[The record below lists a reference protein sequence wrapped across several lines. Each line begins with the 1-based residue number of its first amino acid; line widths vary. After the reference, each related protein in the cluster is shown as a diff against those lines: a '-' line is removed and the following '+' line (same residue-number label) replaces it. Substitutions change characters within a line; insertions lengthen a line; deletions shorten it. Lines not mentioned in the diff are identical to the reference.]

1 MGLVGIWEV
10 SPAQFSNRFES
21 YELSNAKRPL
31 NRAPNLFSFS
41 PRRVRIEESN
51 RCYFK
56 YCSQFST
63 HRFPPFLTYQTERGT
78 LVRKFSTHGD
88 DSWKL
93 LEDLVE
99 QRSMFQFPNFESL
112 IGTIGTS
119 RPCRDAQRREIRAK
133 DGRSIRF
140 GGRSSQKATRFARH
154 GANNGRCT
162 VGIGTSLCIRDTA
175 SNLHRSRFRK
185 RTVNLGWGAITET
198 TRSLFVAV
206 SICSK
211 RSHGK
216 SFTDYRSFLRVN
228 SNASRSRSLVKKLLR
243 RLYRRNILERNL
255 FYSFYTE
262 YQSPDILPISYGTRR

>member
-41 PRRVRIEESN
+41 LRRVRIEESN

-99 QRSMFQFPNFESL
+99 QRSMFQLPNFESL
-112 IGTIGTS
+112 IGTIGTLLV
-119 RPCRDAQRREIRAK
+119 RVAMRK
-133 DGRSIRF
+133 DE
-140 GGRSSQKATRFARH
+140 RFARKT
-154 GANNGRCT
+154 GDRSDS
-162 VGIGTSLCIRDTA
+162 VDDRVKRPLDSLDMARITADARSELEPLSASAIRPQIYID
-175 SNLHRSRFRK
+175 FRK
-185 RTVNLGWGAITET
+185 RTVNLGWDAITET

-216 SFTDYRSFLRVN
+216 SFTDYRSSLRAN

-262 YQSPDILPISYGTRR
+262 HQSPDILPISCGTRR

>member
-1 MGLVGIWEV
+1 MVGIWEV

-41 PRRVRIEESN
+41 PSRVRIEESN

-99 QRSMFQFPNFESL
+99 QRSMFQLPNFESL
-112 IGTIGTS
+112 IGTIGTLLV
-119 RPCRDAQRREIRAK
+119 RVAMRK
-133 DGRSIRF
+133 DE
-140 GGRSSQKATRFARH
+140 RFARKT
-154 GANNGRCT
+154 GDRSDSMDDRVKRPLDSLDMARITADARSELEPLSASAIRPQIYIDPVFENARLISAGMRLPKRRAAYSSPFPFVRRGRMAKVSQIT
-162 VGIGTSLCIRDTA
+162 DHLYGQIRMHLDP
-175 SNLHRSRFRK
+175 
-185 RTVNLGWGAITET
+185 
-198 TRSLFVAV
+198 AV
-206 SICSK
+206 SL
-211 RSHGK
+211 
-216 SFTDYRSFLRVN
+216 RSF
-228 SNASRSRSLVKKLLR
+228 
-243 RLYRRNILERNL
+243 
-255 FYSFYTE
+255 
-262 YQSPDILPISYGTRR
+262 

>member
-99 QRSMFQFPNFESL
+99 QRSMFQLPNFESL
-112 IGTIGTS
+112 IGTIGTLLV
-119 RPCRDAQRREIRAK
+119 RVAMRK
-133 DGRSIRF
+133 DERFARKTGDRSDSMDDRV
-140 GGRSSQKATRFARH
+140 TRFARH

-185 RTVNLGWGAITET
+185 RTVNLGWDAITET

-216 SFTDYRSFLRVN
+216 SFTDYRSSLRAN

-262 YQSPDILPISYGTRR
+262 YQSPDILPILSYGTRR